1 MGGEDLSLFLAFG
14 VMGCA
19 GPIRNRLRSGGGSQ
33 YFRKGICLFYF
44 SSRYRDTR
52 VIGVF
57 YKAKMHYSRR
67 KNSDLICMKCYDDFR
82 PCLKTTTLLPQNIPR
97 ERNIQ
102 REKKKRKQSPR
113 YPKGEPHPLSAVR
126 FVVRKEKK
134 REWNVS
140 HLMTEPPLF
149 QSPSCHRP
157 VSPLLLSR
165 LFAPGP

>member
-19 GPIRNRLRSGGGSQ
+19 GPIRNRLRLGGGSQ

-82 PCLKTTTLLPQNIPR
+82 PRLKNYYTVAPEYPKRGTSSKR
-97 ERNIQ
+97 
-102 REKKKRKQSPR
+102 KKRKEETKSSL
-113 YPKGEPHPLSAVR
+113 PKRRTPSV
-126 FVVRKEKK
+126 K
-134 REWNVS
+134 RR
-140 HLMTEPPLF
+140 
-149 QSPSCHRP
+149 QIR
-157 VSPLLLSR
+157 R
-165 LFAPGP
+165 